1 MRVAVVTGI
10 CVERDAI
17 SAAAASQAELL
28 ADMDGIDDV
37 ALFAHAFDRETSVR
51 QVPVSNSWELINS
64 SDMAAADLVVFH
76 WGIRYDLFNA
86 LPILAADRR
95 TVVHFHNLTPVELV
109 DECDRSAIEDS
120 LRQIQLPLMAGS
132 ELWTESRYNIDTLLA
147 WGFPADKVRFMPFPI
162 DPLGP
167 APERRP
173 EPRSERV
180 RLLTVG
186 RLVPAKGVD
195 VLLDAMSSVVADAKV
210 PVELVLAGSSQLS
223 DDGFLDRLSVAIDGN
238 DLSGRIEILLDLSD
252 SELWDE
258 YCRAD
263 VLVVP
268 SLHEGL
274 CVPVVEAYLAG
285 CRVVG
290 TDAGNLPNVVQ
301 PPDLVVPAG
310 DPTALAD
317 AIVRTVNEV
326 AIDGLHV
333 PEGAAD
339 LIAAYSRAGSVA
351 ALADAIAP
359 FGNVTR
365 RARGQR
371 SR

>member
-10 CVERDAI
+10 CVARDAI
-17 SAAAASQAELL
+17 SAAAANQAELL

-51 QVPVSNSWELINS
+51 QVPVSNSWELITS
-64 SDMAAADLVVFH
+64 PDMEAADLVVFH

-86 LPILAADRR
+86 LSILATDRR
-95 TVVHFHNLTPVELV
+95 TVVNFHNLTPAELV
-109 DECDRSAIEDS
+109 EKVDRPAIEES
-120 LRQIQLPLMAGS
+120 LRQIQLPLMTGS
-132 ELWTESRYNIDTLLA
+132 ELWTVSRHNIDTLLA

-162 DPLGP
+162 DALGP

-173 EPRSERV
+173 ERRSDRV

-195 VLLDAMSSVVADAKV
+195 VLVEAMSSVIADAEV
-210 PVELVLAGSSQLS
+210 QVQLVLAGSAQLS
-223 DDGFLDRLSVAIDGN
+223 DEGFLDRLSMTIDRN
-238 DLSGRIEILLDLSD
+238 DLSGQIEIRLDLSD

-274 CVPVVEAYLAG
+274 CVPVIEAYMAG

-301 PPDLVVPAG
+301 SPDRLAPAG
-310 DPTALAD
+310 SSSALAD
-317 AIVRTVNEV
+317 AISRTVAEIV
-326 AIDGLHV
+326 TEGVVV
-333 PEGAAD
+333 PTGAAD
-339 LIAAYSRAGSVA
+339 LIATYSRPHTISQ
-351 ALADAIAP
+351 LRDAIATESTP
-359 FGNVTR
+359 SNAPR
-365 RARGQR
+365 
-371 SR
+371 